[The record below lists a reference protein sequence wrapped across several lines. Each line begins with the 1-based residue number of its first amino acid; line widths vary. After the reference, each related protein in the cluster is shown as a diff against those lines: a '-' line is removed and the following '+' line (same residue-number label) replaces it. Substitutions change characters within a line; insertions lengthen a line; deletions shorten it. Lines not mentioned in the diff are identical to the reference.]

1 MAERDEWLA
10 VCIPTY
16 RRPDLLRRC
25 VRSVIEAGASFST
38 PIVITDDSTDETNV
52 DVIRELHAEYPFIEH
67 RRNPQRLGI
76 DGNIVH
82 AMNCCPARY
91 GWLLG
96 EDDLL
101 LPDAIRTI
109 RAALTGDASRPFLF
123 VNYAAVNE
131 DYSRIL
137 KARAIPIQGDA
148 EMEAAVFLGRYGWA
162 AGFIG
167 ACVIDRAAWGAVR
180 VEPYVGTWFAH
191 VGGIMEVCLGQSVR
205 LFAEPLVWNRT
216 GSPGAFTWTGS
227 MLDVLDG
234 WRRLMRLLE
243 PLYGEAVCTQA
254 AEAFIRAHGLN
265 TIAFLGYARAGGA
278 LTPELVRREIV
289 RGAHPLLFKWAAVGI
304 ARLPVGMCRA
314 LHRAWLAISSR
325 RARAP

>member
-1 MAERDEWLA
+1 MAERDELLA

-25 VRSVIEAGASFST
+25 VRSVIDAGASFGT
-38 PIVITDDSTDETNV
+38 PIVITDDSTDEINV
-52 DVIRELHAEYPFIEH
+52 EVIRALQAEYPFIEH

-101 LPDAIRTI
+101 VPEAIRTV
-109 RAALTGDASRPFLF
+109 RAALTGDASQPFLF

-137 KARAIPIQGDA
+137 KARAIPIHEGMEMDA
-148 EMEAAVFLGRYGWA
+148 AQFLEQYGWA

-167 ACVIDRAAWGAVR
+167 ACVTDRAAWGRVR
-180 VEPYVGTWFAH
+180 IEPYLGTWFAH
-191 VGGIMEVCLGQSVR
+191 VGGIMEACRGREIR
-205 LFAEPLVWNRT
+205 LIAEPLVWNRT

-243 PLYGEAVCTQA
+243 PLYGEAVCA
-254 AEAFIRAHGLN
+254 RSADSFVRAHGLN

-289 RGAHPLLFKWAAVGI
+289 RGNHPLLFKWAAVGI
-304 ARLPVGMCRA
+304 ARLPVGFCRA
-314 LHRAWLAISSR
+314 LHRAWQAMTSR
-325 RARAP
+325 RAGAT